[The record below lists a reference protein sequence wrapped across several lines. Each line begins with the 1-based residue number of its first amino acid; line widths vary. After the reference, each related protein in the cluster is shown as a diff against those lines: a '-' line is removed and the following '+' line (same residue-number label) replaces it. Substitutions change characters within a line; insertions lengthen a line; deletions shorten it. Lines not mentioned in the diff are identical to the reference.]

1 MRSFCCFC
9 RIAENIGTSIMRM
22 FLAAASI
29 ILLGFAAPAFSQ
41 ALADMDSSG
50 RFGGM
55 PPGTV
60 PGAESNGGLMIP
72 LDPVETGDIT
82 VVIPSDRTV
91 CPRPGTRQYRA
102 AERDGTLGDACR

>member
-9 RIAENIGTSIMRM
+9 RIAETIGNSIMRM
-22 FLAAASI
+22 FLAATSI
-29 ILLGFAAPAFSQ
+29 ILFGFAAPAFSQ
-41 ALADMDSSG
+41 ALADMDYSG

-60 PGAESNGGLMIP
+60 PGAESNGALIIP
-72 LDPVETGDIT
+72 LDPVETGDIN
-82 VVIPSDRTV
+82 VVIPRDRPT

-102 AERDGTLGDACR
+102 AERNGTLSDACR

>member
-1 MRSFCCFC
+1 
-9 RIAENIGTSIMRM
+9 MRM

-55 PPGTV
+55 PPGTA
-60 PGAESNGGLMIP
+60 PGAEPQSGLIIP
-72 LDPVETGDIT
+72 LDSIETGSIDNEP
-82 VVIPSDRTV
+82 VSGPVDWAR
-91 CPRPGTRQYRA
+91 CPPRKARGALATEGGNSGA
-102 AERDGTLGDACR
+102 SVSAACRDNGNQ

>member
-1 MRSFCCFC
+1 MRSSCCFC
-9 RIAENIGTSIMRM
+9 RIAKTIGNSIMRM

-91 CPRPGTRQYRA
+91 CPRPGTRQYRV
-102 AERDGTLGDACR
+102 AERDGMLSDACR

>member
-1 MRSFCCFC
+1 MRSSCCFC
-9 RIAENIGTSIMRM
+9 RIAETIGNSIMRM

-29 ILLGFAAPAFSQ
+29 ILLGFATPAFSQ
-41 ALADMDSSG
+41 ALADMDYSG

-60 PGAESNGGLMIP
+60 PGAEANGGLMIP

-82 VVIPSDRTV
+82 AVIPSDRTI

-102 AERDGTLGDACR
+102 AERDGTLSDDCR

>member
-1 MRSFCCFC
+1 
-9 RIAENIGTSIMRM
+9 MRM

>member
-1 MRSFCCFC
+1 MRTL
-9 RIAENIGTSIMRM
+9 I
-22 FLAAASI
+22 AAASI

-41 ALADMDSSG
+41 ALADMDYSG

-60 PGAESNGGLMIP
+60 PDAESSGGLRIP
-72 LDPVETGDIT
+72 LDFAPVESDNIT
-82 VVIPSDRTV
+82 VVIPSDRTA

-102 AERDGTLGDACR
+102 AERDGTLKAACR

>member
-102 AERDGTLGDACR
+102 AERDGTLDDACR

>member
-1 MRSFCCFC
+1 MRV
-9 RIAENIGTSIMRM
+9 

-60 PGAESNGGLMIP
+60 PGAESNSGLMIS

-82 VVIPSDRTV
+82 VVIPSDRTI

-102 AERDGTLGDACR
+102 AERDGTLSDACR